1 MPRILLASHGGQ
13 SAEGAVRVA
22 GLLAQRLA
30 ATLEVLAVLEPIPAV
45 DYGFIAS
52 VPPTEEQYQ
61 ALADALR
68 AAVGEQLRRGG
79 QGAFAPGVQFGLAT
93 SEIARAA
100 REHGAALI
108 VIGLGPHH
116 LLDRAFG
123 GETAL
128 QLVQVAS
135 TPVLAVPTNATALP
149 QHVLAAIDF
158 TPTSVRAAR
167 MPLLWLEAGDVLE
180 LVHVAPDGAP
190 SATARLEQ
198 LKAELARETRATI
211 QTLELRGDP
220 ARSLLEHAERSQS
233 DGITAGTHGYGI
245 WKRLTLGSV
254 ASKIV
259 RLSPSTVLIAPL
271 GSITQA

>member
-1 MPRILLASHGGQ
+1 
-13 SAEGAVRVA
+13 
-22 GLLAQRLA
+22 
-30 ATLEVLAVLEPIPAV
+30 
-45 DYGFIAS
+45 
-52 VPPTEEQYQ
+52 
-61 ALADALR
+61 
-68 AAVGEQLRRGG
+68 
-79 QGAFAPGVQFGLAT
+79 
-93 SEIARAA
+93 
-100 REHGAALI
+100 
-108 VIGLGPHH
+108 
-116 LLDRAFG
+116 
-123 GETAL
+123 
-128 QLVQVAS
+128 
-135 TPVLAVPTNATALP
+135 
-149 QHVLAAIDF
+149 
-158 TPTSVRAAR
+158 
-167 MPLLWLEAGDVLE
+167 VLE